1 MESRQA
7 IRAITIPH
15 SNQFLILRLSRGDG
29 RVAHRLRT
37 ADLKKPPPEAQAPG
51 GGFLCR
57 AGIYHVDDR
66 DVEHARTG

>member
-37 ADLKKPPPEAQAPG
+37 ADLKKPPRSLG
-51 GGFLCR
+51 SGGFLCR

-66 DVEHARTG
+66 DVGHARTG